1 MGEGVEFADID
12 EHEWCCVRAE
22 LSHPPRQ
29 GRRGM
34 VSLPPCRLEID
45 SPARFRGEFV
55 RAVVVER
62 WVTENEMDG
71 DSSPTEIH
79 GGS

>member
-1 MGEGVEFADID
+1 
-12 EHEWCCVRAE
+12 
-22 LSHPPRQ
+22 
-29 GRRGM
+29 M

-62 WVTENEMDG
+62 DGVTEMDG
-71 DSSPTEIH
+71 DSSPRPQRDPR
-79 GGS
+79 GA